1 MRNLFLLIWK
11 YYFFILFVLFEVACA
26 YLLIKNNS
34 YHRSGFINSSNKVA
48 AEMLSTV
55 SSAREYINL
64 KTENEHLA
72 RENAEI
78 MSMLPES
85 YYSLDADT
93 GIVQDSAFRQHY
105 VYFTAKVINNSVN
118 RRNNYL
124 TLDKGSIHGIEPE
137 MGVISSTGL
146 VGIVKDVSEHF
157 CTVKSIL
164 HKQSS
169 ISAKLKNSG
178 FFGALVWDG
187 RNPSEAT
194 LLDIPKNAVVSKG
207 DTIVT
212 TGYSTI
218 FPEGL
223 TIGTVIDHEIKP
235 GDNFHIITVSLS
247 TNFFTLSHV
256 FIIENLLQ
264 EERQN
269 LEAALNDN

>member
-11 YYFFILFVLFEVACA
+11 YYFFILFVLFEIACA
-26 YLLIKNNS
+26 YLLIKNNN

-55 SSAREYINL
+55 NSINEFINL
-64 KTENEHLA
+64 KTVNEHLA

-85 YYSLDADT
+85 YYSLNPDTGLLADT
-93 GIVQDSAFRQHY
+93 LTKQHY
-105 VYFTAKVINNSVN
+105 IYITAKVINNSVN

-124 TLDKGSIHGIEPE
+124 TLDKGALHGIEPE
-137 MGVISSTGL
+137 LGVVSSTGL

-157 CTVKSIL
+157 CTVKSLL

-169 ISAKLKNSG
+169 ISAKLKGSG
-178 FFGALVWDG
+178 FFGSLVWRGQD
-187 RNPSEAT
+187 PAVAT
-194 LLDIPKNAVVSKG
+194 LQDIPKNAVVEIG
-207 DTIVT
+207 DSIVT

-223 TIGTVIDHEIKP
+223 MIGTVKEHVIKQ
-235 GDNFHIITVSLS
+235 GDNFYLITVNLS
-247 TNFFTLSHV
+247 TNFHTLSHV
-256 FIIENLLQ
+256 YVIENLFR
-264 EERQN
+264 EERKN
-269 LEAALNDN
+269 LEAGIDDN